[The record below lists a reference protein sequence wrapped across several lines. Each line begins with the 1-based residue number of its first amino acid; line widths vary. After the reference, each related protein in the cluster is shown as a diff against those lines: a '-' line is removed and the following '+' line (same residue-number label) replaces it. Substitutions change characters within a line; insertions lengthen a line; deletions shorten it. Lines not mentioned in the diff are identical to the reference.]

1 MKRSY
6 SASDIRT
13 RNFRLVFDLARQEGE
28 VLRPDISI
36 RTGMTPPT
44 VMKVVQSFLS
54 RNILQN
60 AGEVNTS
67 LGRKPTKLVFNPN
80 AAYAIGV
87 LYEGNELRTGLVN
100 LAGEIIDSIKLSM
113 ANTFSDE
120 SKEKIL
126 SCIKG
131 LIEKNRGPIL
141 GIGLGVPGVVN
152 TKRNIIAFAPLI
164 GITSPYDCTRLC
176 SEITSKTGL
185 PVIMDN
191 DVNLA
196 AVGEFAVRKLTSS
209 DDLLYISIGTGV
221 GAGIMLNGK
230 LRRGARYLA
239 GELGYAVKDTSY
251 RVERDKPGWLESQI
265 GQKALKDRFNWQ
277 GYDRAQKLP
286 EGLVDYLVENL
297 APPVANLATQ
307 LDIKEIVIGGMAADA
322 IGKILRDKL
331 QEKIDMLSLENTNI
345 SLSIC
350 SDSGVTG
357 AAMIAIENNLDNWL
371 NEREG

>member
-6 SASDIRT
+6 SAADIRA
-13 RNFRLVFDLARQEGE
+13 RNFRIVFELAKQKGE
-28 VLRPDISI
+28 VLRPDISTY
-36 RTGMTPPT
+36 TGMTPPT

-87 LYEGNELRTGLVN
+87 LFEGNELRAGLVN
-100 LAGEIIDSIKLSM
+100 LAGEIIDITKLSM
-113 ANTFSDE
+113 AYTFSDE
-120 SKEKIL
+120 FKTKII
-126 SCIKG
+126 SCISR
-131 LIEKNRGPIL
+131 LAESNRGPIL
-141 GIGLGVPGVVN
+141 GVGLGVPGVVD
-152 TKRNIIAFAPLI
+152 TKKKIIAFAPLI
-164 GITSPYDCTRLC
+164 GITTPYDCTQLC
-176 SEITSKTGL
+176 SEITGQTGL
-185 PVIMDN
+185 PVIIDN

-196 AVGEFAVRKLTSS
+196 AVGEFSVRKLTGS

-251 RVERDKPGWLESQI
+251 RVDREKPGWLESQV
-265 GQKALKDRFNWQ
+265 GQKALMERFNWQ
-277 GYDRAQKLP
+277 GYNKTSMLP
-286 EGLVDYLVENL
+286 EGMVDYLVDNL
-297 APPVANLATQ
+297 APPVANLVTQ
-307 LDIKEIVIGGMAADA
+307 LDIKEIVIGGMAVDT
-322 IGKILRDKL
+322 IGETLRDKL
-331 QEKIDMLSLENTNI
+331 QEKIDMLSLEKTNI

-350 SDSGVTG
+350 SDSGATG
-357 AAMIAIENNLDNWL
+357 AAMAAIENNLDNWL
-371 NEREG
+371 NEREE